1 MYKYFG
7 TMADMGVI
15 AEGETL
21 EEAFRE
27 AARALTDL
35 MVDINTVERKVRK
48 KITVKSED
56 LYSLLYDFL
65 TEILIIRDSEGIVFS
80 DFDIKI
86 ERDKENDGY
95 SLECIAYGEELDR
108 KKHTPKEEVKA
119 ITYHKM
125 EIEEKDGRYT
135 IKYIVDI

>member
-1 MYKYFG
+1 MYRYFG

-21 EEAFRE
+21 EEVFRE
-27 AARALTDL
+27 SARALTNL
-35 MVDINTVERKVRK
+35 MVDIDTVEKKIER

-65 TEILIIRDSEGIVFS
+65 TELLIIRDSEGIVFS
-80 DFDIKI
+80 DFHIKI
-86 ERDKENDGY
+86 YREDDGY
-95 SLECIAYGEELDR
+95 RLECIAYGEELDR
-108 KKHTPKEEVKA
+108 EKHNPKEEVKA

-125 EIEEKDGRYT
+125 EIEERDGKYT